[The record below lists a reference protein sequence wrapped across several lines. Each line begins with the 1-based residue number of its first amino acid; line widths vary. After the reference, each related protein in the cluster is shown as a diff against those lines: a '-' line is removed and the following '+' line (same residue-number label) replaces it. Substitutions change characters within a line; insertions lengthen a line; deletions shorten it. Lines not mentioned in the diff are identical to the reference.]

1 MIRISRTL
9 GHCATCAGPV
19 STYWAPPVAPA
30 PVLILRIVVGGR
42 TGVGGT
48 IDMDEHHARQLVHSP
63 DYDDGRCTSC
73 GHKGAVQVVGATTV
87 GTRTRYALSLCR
99 ARCAAH
105 LAEQIGIAVSL
116 AEGEATEWTEQYEPP
131 PWFAASQEIANRKA
145 GRR

>member
-1 MIRISRTL
+1 MIRLTRTM
-9 GHCATCAGPV
+9 GHCGSCAPTTA
-19 STYWAPPVAPA
+19 SWPA
-30 PVLILRIVVGGR
+30 PVVLMPTLIIRIAAA
-42 TGVGGT
+42 TGTGSGGT
-48 IDMDEHHARQLVHSP
+48 FDSCEHHARRAVHSP
-63 DYDDGRCTSC
+63 EFDDGRCTSC